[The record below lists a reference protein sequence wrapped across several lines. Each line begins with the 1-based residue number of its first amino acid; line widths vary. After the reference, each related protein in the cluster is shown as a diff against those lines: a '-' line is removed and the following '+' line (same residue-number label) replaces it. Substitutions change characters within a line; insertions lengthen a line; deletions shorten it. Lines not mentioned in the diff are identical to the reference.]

1 VLEPGDRVRVV
12 APRQVMPQV
21 TAFFGDSYRAL
32 SEIDIPTFSL
42 GLTLGLLLGTIPIP
56 LPGDVELKLGLA
68 GGPLIVALILGSLN
82 RTGPF
87 EWSLPYS
94 ANLTLRQFGLVLFLA
109 GVGIQAG
116 SAFVETIQTR
126 DGIAIFGT
134 GCVVTLTVAFT
145 SLWIGHRFLRAPM
158 GVLTGMVAGIHT
170 QPAVLGF
177 ALERSSDEQP
187 NVGYAAV
194 FPIATITKI
203 IAGQLLIATL
213 LR

>member
-1 VLEPGDRVRVV
+1 
-12 APRQVMPQV
+12 MPDV

-68 GGPLIVALILGSLN
+68 GGPLIVALILGALN

-116 SAFVETIQTR
+116 NAFVDTVQTR
-126 DGIAIFGT
+126 DGIAIFGA
-134 GCVVTLTVAFT
+134 GCVVTLAVAFT
-145 SLWIGHRFLRAPM
+145 SLWIGHRLRVPM

-177 ALERSSDEQP
+177 ALERSADEQP

-194 FPIATITKI
+194 FPIATIVKI
-203 IAGQLLIATL
+203 IAGQILLATL